1 MPHLTARRESLSAC
15 SRRCNTHRLAVVS
28 GAVAGL
34 LVCASSASA
43 QGDVTFTRDVAPIL
57 QERCQTCHRAG
68 QMAPMS
74 LVTYDEVRPWA
85 RAIRAKVVERSM
97 PPWHI
102 DKTIG
107 IQAFQNDISLNR
119 YRDRCDRQLG
129 RRWGPERQS
138 L

>member
-1 MPHLTARRESLSAC
+1 
-15 SRRCNTHRLAVVS
+15 
-28 GAVAGL
+28 
-34 LVCASSASA
+34 
-43 QGDVTFTRDVAPIL
+43 
-57 QERCQTCHRAG
+57 
-68 QMAPMS
+68 MAPMS

-107 IQAFQNDISLNR
+107 IQAFQNDISLTDIEIDVIVNW
-119 YRDRCDRQLG
+119 G